1 MQQIMQNS
9 KPILSEAQQNALNSI
24 NITNRHDFMILFD
37 WIDDVQKNV
46 CALEEQFNIPGAG
59 ALAEL
64 HKIYCSAI
72 QLRGFFSKSQDYIAS
87 KMRGGN

>member
-9 KPILSEAQQNALNSI
+9 KSILSESQQNALNSAS
-24 NITNRHDFMILFD
+24 ITNRHDFMILFD

-59 ALAEL
+59 AYAEL
-64 HKIYCSAI
+64 QKIYCSAVL
-72 QLRGFFSKSQDYIAS
+72 LRSFFSKSQDYIAS
-87 KMRGGN
+87 KMMGGN